1 VRLFAGGGGLAG
13 TAEDYMR
20 FCQMLIAGGQLDG
33 TRLVSRKTI
42 EAMTANQIGPLT
54 LSNSLD
60 RNYGFGLGFRVRR
73 EVGLSSTLG
82 SVGDYGWGGIWGTYF
97 WVDPVQ
103 ERTGHP
109 FQKHGVIGPSDEERK
124 FRAECFRSCN

>member
-1 VRLFAGGGGLAG
+1 
-13 TAEDYMR
+13 MR

-73 EVGLSSTLG
+73 EVGQSSTLG
-82 SVGDYGWGGIWGTYF
+82 SVGDYGWGGAYGTIF
-97 WVDPVQ
+97 WVDPAEKLVGILMIQLLPNEHLNLRQ
-103 ERTGHP
+103 E
-109 FQKHGVIGPSDEERK
+109 FQNAVMQAIVD
-124 FRAECFRSCN
+124 